1 MHPRIQELLTYLD
14 EGRVALIAA
23 VSEAPPAILAERPG
37 EGRWSIATVLEHLAI
52 VERRTAT
59 MIHHELTRAQRAGL
73 AAESESSSVM
83 GLLDTSRLV
92 DRSQRLVAG
101 ETARPTGTQ
110 SAEVSLE
117 ALASARAVLE
127 TALERVDG
135 LAIGLIEL
143 PHPRFGLL
151 NAYQWVLFLGAHERR
166 HMAQIREI
174 LEALG
179 GHHLQISTDSSRLDL
194 DLIHGY
200 LSEQSYW
207 ARGIRRSVVERSI
220 RNSLCFGGFADGRQV
235 AFARVITDRATFAY
249 LADVFVV
256 PELQGRGIGKALVRA
271 VLKHPDLQNLK
282 VVMLRTRDAHG
293 LYSQFGFQPVGQPQ
307 TVMEILDRSAVARAN

>member
-1 MHPRIQELLTYLD
+1 MN
-14 EGRVALIAA
+14 
-23 VSEAPPAILAERPG
+23 
-37 EGRWSIATVLEHLAI
+37 
-52 VERRTAT
+52 
-59 MIHHELTRAQRAGL
+59 
-73 AAESESSSVM
+73 
-83 GLLDTSRLV
+83 
-92 DRSQRLVAG
+92 
-101 ETARPTGTQ
+101 
-110 SAEVSLE
+110 
-117 ALASARAVLE
+117 
-127 TALERVDG
+127 G
-135 LAIGLIEL
+135 LAIGQIEL

-166 HMAQIREI
+166 HTAQIREI
-174 LEALG
+174 VETLG
-179 GHHLQISTDSSRLDL
+179 RHRFQISTDSSRLDL

-256 PELQGRGIGKALVRA
+256 PELRGRGIGKALVRA
-271 VLKHPDLQNLK
+271 VLQHPDLQSLK
-282 VVMLRTRDAHG
+282 LVMLRTRDAHG

-307 TVMEILDRSAVARAN
+307 TVMEILRSIGRGAGELSATSAALSARCSRSRRADSARCR